1 MTDKNPKSL
10 DFSGLGIEPKLME
23 IIYQLR
29 FTMPTP
35 IQHQSIPITIEGKD
49 LVGIAQTGT
58 GKTLAFAIPII
69 QRLAKLG
76 GRALILLPTRE
87 LAMQVNESFQLIGK
101 AIGFRTPGLLGG
113 RSTINPH

>member
-69 QRLAKLG
+69 QASVKFVSSHYYFASNHVLRPGDRVQKI
-76 GRALILLPTRE
+76 GRVR
-87 LAMQVNESFQLIGK
+87 
-101 AIGFRTPGLLGG
+101 
-113 RSTINPH
+113 